1 MAFVALRL
9 SEVERMRY
17 LRLFA
22 SQLRASVLVTMQ
34 YRAELA
40 FTAVLALVWTASA
53 LTPLLV
59 LYSNRPNF
67 AGWSWYE
74 SLLVVGWFTVLKGL
88 QSSLIS
94 PSMVEAVERIRLGTL
109 DFVLLKPADSQFL
122 ISTTRFE
129 LKEFSDVVVG
139 LMILTWAIVHLDQ
152 HPSLTD
158 SLLATL
164 LLVCAIAILYGL
176 WCMVMS
182 LAFVFVKVDN
192 LTYLFASVFDAA
204 RWPSP
209 VFRGVLAFVFTFI
222 LPLTV
227 MTTFPALALRS
238 RVAPLQVAGA
248 LIAAAAFFGLS
259 RLVWNAAIRRYSSAG
274 G

>member
-1 MAFVALRL
+1 
-9 SEVERMRY
+9 MRY
-17 LRLFA
+17 LTLFA
-22 SQLRASVLVTMQ
+22 SQLRVSVLVTMQ

-40 FTAVLALVWTASA
+40 FTAVLAVVWTASA
-53 LTPLLV
+53 LSPLLV

-88 QSSLIS
+88 QASLIS
-94 PSMVEAVERIRLGTL
+94 PSMVEAVARIRLGTL

-122 ISTTRFE
+122 VSTTRFE
-129 LKEFSDVVVG
+129 FKEISDVVVG
-139 LMILTWAIVHLDQ
+139 LLILTWAIVQLD
-152 HPSLTD
+152 HPPSLTD

-164 LLVCAIAILYGL
+164 LLACAVTMLYGL

-182 LAFVFVKVDN
+182 LAFIFVKVDN
-192 LTYLFASVFDAA
+192 LTYLFASIFDAA

-209 VFRGVLAFVFTFI
+209 VFRGALAFIFTFI

-238 RVAPLQVAGA
+238 SITLWQVLGA
-248 LIAAAAFFGLS
+248 LIAAAVFFGLS
-259 RLVWNAAIRRYSSAG
+259 RLVWRAAIRRYSSAG